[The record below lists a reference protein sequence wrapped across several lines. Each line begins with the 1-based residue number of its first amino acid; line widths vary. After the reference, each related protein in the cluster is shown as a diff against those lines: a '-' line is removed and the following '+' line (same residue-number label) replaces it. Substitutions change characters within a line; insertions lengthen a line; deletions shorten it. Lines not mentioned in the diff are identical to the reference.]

1 MELPKD
7 KRRFLKKPL
16 GTLFEDSIS
25 AFNYLDSLDYELLV
39 TVGDFTSADF
49 LRNDYEIDVLIVDF
63 LIERNPTNT
72 DKKDIIEKYSAPSV
86 EVENPR
92 GHITEEL
99 WNALEDVEHPLKIY
113 VEGEE
118 DLATLPAVLLS
129 PTGSMVAYGQ
139 PGEGVVLVEVDESKK
154 KEFEEYV
161 EFFEDSQ
168 NILEE
173 YRI

>member
-1 MELPKD
+1 MECSK
-7 KRRFLKKPL
+7 
-16 GTLFEDSIS
+16 
-25 AFNYLDSLDYELLV
+25 
-39 TVGDFTSADF
+39 
-49 LRNDYEIDVLIVDF
+49 
-63 LIERNPTNT
+63 
-72 DKKDIIEKYSAPSV
+72 
-86 EVENPR
+86 
-92 GHITEEL
+92 
-99 WNALEDVEHPLKIY
+99 DVEHPLKIY